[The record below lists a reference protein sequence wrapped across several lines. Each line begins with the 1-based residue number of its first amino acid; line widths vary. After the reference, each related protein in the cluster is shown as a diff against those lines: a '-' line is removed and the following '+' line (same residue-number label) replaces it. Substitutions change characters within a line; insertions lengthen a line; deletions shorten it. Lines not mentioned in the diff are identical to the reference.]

1 MVVGEHEL
9 SFPQSTFLFNFHFCT
24 KPVLLGSGETNRKK
38 KARRNKKKRDSE
50 HKDTTPDIVTDETEK
65 VNLRQKPA
73 AAAGGPTKP
82 PRTHSTTASLI
93 LSSRDASLDRPE
105 IPGGQRAE
113 VREDKE
119 AAAEADEPRAGAGH
133 QQAAAAPR
141 DAAGGVEVVTPPPR
155 ELGARPKVFAK
166 KEAKKGVPE
175 SAVTLSNDS
184 DTSKS
189 KGGGEGSGDGGD
201 SGVQTRTGEESLNPL
216 ANKSKAKREEEQPQ
230 NPLAKVNRDAT
241 AATRNPLAKKK
252 EEKPS
257 LNPLARKQEKAPL
270 AKQASVTSRRGSEP
284 AAAENSLPKFRMV
297 KATVVQRQESR
308 KSLKKPKQPKMI
320 VDQDGSRTFV
330 EESSSSDEEEAE
342 ANDAAAVVNDGSD
355 GDVDLDLPEFHLE
368 LFSMKPDVR
377 KIKQAKKKKATKMQQ
392 KEKNPVMVKG
402 LTAEEE
408 RALEEAKRAAEE
420 KARLREEERREKVR
434 RAEAERE
441 AKLAEVSKKVRSAGR
456 PCWICAA

>member
-1 MVVGEHEL
+1 M
-9 SFPQSTFLFNFHFCT
+9 
-24 KPVLLGSGETNRKK
+24 KK
-38 KARRNKKKRDSE
+38 KARRNKKKRDSVVR
-50 HKDTTPDIVTDETEK
+50 KDTTLDIVTDETEK
-65 VNLRQKPA
+65 VELRQKPA
-73 AAAGGPTKP
+73 AAGGGGPTKP
-82 PRTHSTTASLI
+82 PRTHNSRTTASLI

-105 IPGGQRAE
+105 VPGGQRAE

-141 DAAGGVEVVTPPPR
+141 DAAGGVEVVTTPPR

-166 KEAKKGVPE
+166 KKAKNDVPE

-184 DTSKS
+184 DASKS
-189 KGGGEGSGDGGD
+189 KDGGGNGG
-201 SGVQTRTGEESLNPL
+201 QTRTEEESLNPL
-216 ANKSKAKREEEQPQ
+216 ANKSKAKKEKEQPQ
-230 NPLAKVNRDAT
+230 NPLDKNNRDAT
-241 AATRNPLAKKK
+241 APTLNPLAKPSKK
-252 EEKPS
+252 KGGGAAEEKPS
-257 LNPLARKQEKAPL
+257 LNPLAKKQEKATL
-270 AKQASVTSRRGSEP
+270 AKQTSVTSGRGSET

-330 EESSSSDEEEAE
+330 EESSSSEEDEAE
-342 ANDAAAVVNDGSD
+342 VNAAAATAVNDGSD

-377 KIKQAKKKKATKMQQ
+377 KIKQAKKKKVTKMQQ
-392 KEKNPVMVKG
+392 KDTNPVMVKG